1 MLLLLFTLGSAKGL
15 ERGPRKPE
23 PNMPP
28 DQYGPPGLSP
38 HGTPYRAGLSSAAEA
53 AAKRAMTNGARL
65 HDRDGR
71 RPE

>member
-28 DQYGPPGLSP
+28 IS
-38 HGTPYRAGLSSAAEA
+38 
-53 AAKRAMTNGARL
+53 MAR
-65 HDRDGR
+65 RV
-71 RPE
+71 